1 MNAHG
6 QHELRPAEGLRGW
19 MWEQL
24 QTRTCCADAWL
35 ARGWCCHSCGRTVF
49 DYLVHVRLQEQFV
62 RTEIPQVPSTISEAS
77 VETTCSADSD
87 STGLSCS
94 SQASTAEDIR
104 DHSVRPRFPIDHS
117 VAENHFAATH
127 LPHQDKTETLLGKV
141 VEILD
146 KRGELENCGWIF
158 CGQLNK
164 EIHLILARRMEATT
178 TAYWI
183 QQVYIWQDVSNARE
197 GCWSDDD
204 G

>member
-1 MNAHG
+1 
-6 QHELRPAEGLRGW
+6 LP
-19 MWEQL
+19 
-24 QTRTCCADAWL
+24 
-35 ARGWCCHSCGRTVF
+35 
-49 DYLVHVRLQEQFV
+49 EQFV

-87 STGLSCS
+87 SAELYCS
-94 SQASTAEDIR
+94 SPVSMAEDIS
-104 DHSVRPRFPIDHS
+104 DHSVRPRFPIDDS
-117 VAENHFAATH
+117 VAENHLAGTH
-127 LPHQDKTETLLGKV
+127 LPQQHTRETPLGKV
-141 VEILD
+141 VEIFE

-178 TAYWI
+178 TAYWA
-183 QQVYIWQDVSNARE
+183 QQEYIRLQVLNAEERSRE